1 MKIGVIGLGLIGGS
15 LAKAI
20 MLTENHS
27 VYGTDINETVISKA
41 MLVGAIDGRLS
52 KEECSDCDMLI
63 LALFPSST
71 LEVLSEYAPY
81 IKKGAVVLDTCGVK
95 RSVCDAAFDIAEKY
109 GFSFVGAH
117 PMAGIEKNG
126 FSASR
131 YNLFEDASIVL
142 VPKKGFDI
150 EELDSVRKFFLSI
163 GFSHV
168 VFSDAY
174 THDRLISYTSQ
185 LAHIVSSAYIK
196 NPLSCQARG
205 FSAGSFRDMTR
216 VATLN
221 EVMWTE
227 LFLANSDCLADQ
239 LATLIDELERYKNA
253 LEEGNKDEL
262 LDLLREGREAKAKS
276 EESMK
281 DSK

>member
-95 RSVCDAAFDIAEKY
+95 RSVCDAAVDCEGY
-109 GFSFVGAH
+109 LLSGA
-117 PMAGIEKNG
+117 MVTI
-126 FSASR
+126 
-131 YNLFEDASIVL
+131 
-142 VPKKGFDI
+142 
-150 EELDSVRKFFLSI
+150 
-163 GFSHV
+163 
-168 VFSDAY
+168 
-174 THDRLISYTSQ
+174 
-185 LAHIVSSAYIK
+185 
-196 NPLSCQARG
+196 
-205 FSAGSFRDMTR
+205 
-216 VATLN
+216 
-221 EVMWTE
+221 
-227 LFLANSDCLADQ
+227 
-239 LATLIDELERYKNA
+239 TLIHPLRI
-253 LEEGNKDEL
+253 
-262 LDLLREGREAKAKS
+262 LLRLGVWLLCGQPSCAQTTGDHAARHFRCPQCRCL
-276 EESMK
+276 
-281 DSK
+281 DC